1 MEIATASKN
10 KAPLGGHLPVGWI
23 VRTKPLS
30 ICDKLTMFSVC
41 IASIIRAVY
50 VGQISLTDPSWSDAL
65 GAMWTVVEL
74 SLGVV
79 SACLPTLR
87 PLVVRTFKSRTL
99 TYGISRESR
108 LENQDGAMMVH
119 PSDSGAEGG
128 AHKNGFVNDSWPLS
142 AYASMPSN
150 EGLVPEQAYLANDE
164 KGMGEATSVQE
175 TTECWK
181 ADVGTR
187 ANM

>member
-1 MEIATASKN
+1 MEIAIASKN

-23 VRTKPLS
+23 VMTTSLPAFR
-30 ICDKLTMFSVC
+30 DRLTMFSVC

-65 GAMWTVVEL
+65 RAMWTVVEL

-87 PLVVRTFKSRTL
+87 PLVVRTFKSRTS

-108 LENQDGAMMVH
+108 LENQNGTMMLH
-119 PSDSGAEGG
+119 PIDSRAKGITHNSGFISNCRPLNVYVSTASD
-128 AHKNGFVNDSWPLS
+128 
-142 AYASMPSN
+142 
-150 EGLVPEQAYLANDE
+150 EGLLPEQAHLPNGE
-164 KGMGEATSVQE
+164 KGLRGATSVGE
-175 TTECWK
+175 AITC
-181 ADVGTR
+181 
-187 ANM
+187 

>member
-1 MEIATASKN
+1 
-10 KAPLGGHLPVGWI
+10 
-23 VRTKPLS
+23 
-30 ICDKLTMFSVC
+30 MFSVC

-87 PLVVRTFKSRTL
+87 PLVVRTLKNRTS
-99 TYGISRESR
+99 TYEISGESR
-108 LENQDGAMMVH
+108 LEHQDGTIMLDPIDRH
-119 PSDSGAEGG
+119 AEGS

-142 AYASMPSN
+142 AYTSMPGN
-150 EGLVPEQAYLANDE
+150 EGLIPEQAHLAKDE
-164 KGMGEATSVQE
+164 TGVGEATSVKE
-175 TTECWK
+175 TTEY
-181 ADVGTR
+181 
-187 ANM
+187 